1 MRHST
6 AQRIRHPARAWLWA
20 VGGLLLLLTG
30 RSEHPESLSI
40 ALIAAAI
47 GMVMMTPLAPYR
59 RRVFYLAL
67 VLSLTA
73 ILIRLLAAI
82 LIGVPM
88 PGRTLF
94 VIPEVQLPE
103 FLVGI
108 RLGGPVTSQ
117 RLTSALSEI
126 LVFAAIII
134 VLASASAVTTPYR
147 LLRVLPQ
154 RFYGL
159 GLATSIAASVAP
171 QTASSIGRV
180 NLALRVRGDQSRG
193 LHRARRVLMP
203 VLEESLER
211 SIDLAAALEVRGY
224 GSRSM
229 PTRYRP
235 EKWELTDLLLFIGI
249 ALLFFALPVMALP
262 AVAESLFVFALFLM
276 MSVM

>member
-20 VGGLLLLLTG
+20 VGGLFLLLTG

>member
-224 GSRSM
+224 GSKNA

-262 AVAESLFVFALFLM
+262 AVPESLFVFALFLM

>member
-20 VGGLLLLLTG
+20 VGGLLLLLAG

-94 VIPEVQLPE
+94 VIPEVQLPD

-126 LVFAAIII
+126 LVFAAIIV

-171 QTASSIGRV
+171 QTASSISRV
-180 NLALRVRGDQSRG
+180 NLALRMRGDQSRG

>member
-20 VGGLLLLLTG
+20 VGGLFLLLTG

-126 LVFAAIII
+126 LVFAAIIV

-171 QTASSIGRV
+171 QTASSISRV
-180 NLALRVRGDQSRG
+180 NLALRMRGDHSRG
-193 LHRARRVLMP
+193 LHRAR
-203 VLEESLER
+203 
-211 SIDLAAALEVRGY
+211 
-224 GSRSM
+224 
-229 PTRYRP
+229 
-235 EKWELTDLLLFIGI
+235 KIGR
-249 ALLFFALPVMALP
+249 AHV
-262 AVAESLFVFALFLM
+262 
-276 MSVM
+276 